1 MITVTLYSRTD
12 CLLCEEALADL
23 DGLKSEYPHELTIVD
38 VDSDPELKKA
48 YDEFVPVVQVGP
60 YRIKAPF
67 TRQELAVTLGA
78 AQDRQKQIEDLDKPD
93 HVPLQSN
100 QSWKK
105 SDEFSYWLSHHYL
118 EILNILVFIY
128 LGLPILAPVLMKI
141 GATGPASLIY
151 RGYGLVCHQLAF
163 RSFFLF
169 GEQPIYP
176 REAAGLDRWQ
186 SLSQVTGLSEGSQ
199 PEDLL
204 KARTYVGDEKV
215 GYKIAL
221 CERDVAIY
229 GSILLFGV
237 LFAVTGRVLKPL
249 PWYLWILIGI
259 VPIGLDGLSQLM
271 SQPPLNF
278 FPMRES
284 TPLLRTL
291 TGFLFGFTTAWFGYP
306 MVEQAMA
313 DTRKL
318 LGSKRARMMGMKSG
332 EDEKTRQPSF

>member
-118 EILNILVFIY
+118 EILNIFVFIY
-128 LGLPILAPVLMKI
+128 L
-141 GATGPASLIY
+141 
-151 RGYGLVCHQLAF
+151 
-163 RSFFLF
+163 
-169 GEQPIYP
+169 
-176 REAAGLDRWQ
+176 
-186 SLSQVTGLSEGSQ
+186 
-199 PEDLL
+199 
-204 KARTYVGDEKV
+204 
-215 GYKIAL
+215 
-221 CERDVAIY
+221 
-229 GSILLFGV
+229 
-237 LFAVTGRVLKPL
+237 
-249 PWYLWILIGI
+249 
-259 VPIGLDGLSQLM
+259 
-271 SQPPLNF
+271 
-278 FPMRES
+278 
-284 TPLLRTL
+284 
-291 TGFLFGFTTAWFGYP
+291 
-306 MVEQAMA
+306 
-313 DTRKL
+313 
-318 LGSKRARMMGMKSG
+318 
-332 EDEKTRQPSF
+332 